1 MTQLAEPEGRTETV
15 SAPERYGPRSPF
27 VDPLGMSG
35 TVAGQWAFLPING
48 AAFVMQLMHPVI
60 GDIVGEYSVAYTDPV
75 GRAIRSMDS
84 VQRWYFGED
93 AAVEEGYRLR
103 AQHQPLQ
110 MRNAE
115 GKHISALDPE
125 AYGWVIA
132 TGTITGIDSLPRSL
146 GRPLTDADVLE
157 IFDDSRKIA
166 DIVQVPHGAVPW
178 EPDAF
183 DRYYEDILTK
193 LIAHPGALQ
202 FLDDFAHGNPPLP
215 PEAGPFLRA
224 IEPALKPVGVSV
236 NRAVYLLTV
245 GVLRPEVREILGVG
259 WTRREEY
266 AYRAVSAAIRQ
277 AYKVI
282 PERVGYT
289 PLAYYARGKA
299 RALRA
304 MRARDNTDFTAFQR
318 ERTPEQRAMA
328 PAARCPFG

>member
-1 MTQLAEPEGRTETV
+1 MTQLATPEPTEATR
-15 SAPERYGPRSPF
+15 PERYGPGSPF
-27 VDPLGMSG
+27 VDPLGISG
-35 TVAGQWAFLPING
+35 TVAGQWSFLPING

-93 AAVEEGYRLR
+93 AALEEGYRLR
-103 AQHQPLQ
+103 AQHRPLQ
-110 MRNAE
+110 MRNAA

-146 GRPLTDADVLE
+146 GRPLTAAERAEL
-157 IFDDSRKIA
+157 FDDSRKIA
-166 DIVQVPHGAVPW
+166 AIVQVPDGAVPW
-178 EPDAF
+178 EQAVF
-183 DRYYEDILTK
+183 AQYSERMLSK
-193 LIAHPGALQ
+193 LVAHPGALQ

-224 IEPALKPVGVSV
+224 IEPALKPLGVSV

-245 GVLRPEVREILGVG
+245 GVLRPEVREILGVR
-259 WTRREEY
+259 WSRREELS
-266 AYRAVSAAIRQ
+266 YRAVTAAIRQ

-304 MRARDNTDFTAFQR
+304 MKQRDLPDFTAFQR
-318 ERTPEQRAMA
+318 ERTPEQRAMSPSA
-328 PAARCPFG
+328 GCPFG

>member
-15 SAPERYGPRSPF
+15 RAPERYGPRSQF

-60 GDIVGEYSVAYTDPV
+60 GDIVGEFSVSYTDPV
-75 GRAIRSMDS
+75 GRGIRSMDS

-115 GKHISALDPE
+115 GKHISALNPE

-146 GRPLTDADVLE
+146 GRPLTDADILE

-166 DIVQVPHGAVPW
+166 DIVQVPDGAVPW
-178 EPDAF
+178 EPEAF
-183 DRYYEDILTK
+183 GRYYEDMLTK
-193 LIAHPGALQ
+193 LVAHPGALQ

-224 IEPALKPVGVSV
+224 IEPALKPLGIAN
-236 NRAVYLLTV
+236 NRAIYLLTV
-245 GVLRPEVREILGVG
+245 GVLRPEVREILGVS
-259 WTRREEY
+259 WSRREEY
-266 AYRAVSAAIRQ
+266 SYRAVSAAIRH

-304 MRARDNTDFTAFQR
+304 MKARDNTDFTAFQR
-318 ERTPEQRAMA
+318 ERTATSSSA
-328 PAARCPFG
+328 GCPFG

>member
-1 MTQLAEPEGRTETV
+1 MTELAERPAV
-15 SAPERYGPRSPF
+15 STAPERYGPESRF
-27 VDPLGMSG
+27 IDPLGIGG
-35 TVAGQWAFLPING
+35 TVAGQWSFLPING

-60 GDIVGEYSVAYTDPV
+60 GDIVGEFSVAYTDPV

-93 AAVEEGYRLR
+93 AAIEEGYRLR

-115 GKHISALDPE
+115 GKHISALNPE

-146 GRPLTDADVLE
+146 GRPLSDAE
-157 IFDDSRKIA
+157 IRELFDDSRKLA
-166 DIVQVPHGAVPW
+166 AIVQVPDGAVPW
-178 EPDAF
+178 EPLAF
-183 DRYYEDILTK
+183 ASYYEDMLPK
-193 LIAHPGALQ
+193 LVAHPGALQ

-224 IEPALKPVGVSV
+224 VEPALKPIGVSV

-245 GVLRPEVREILGVG
+245 GVLQPEVREILGVG

-266 AYRAVSAAIRQ
+266 SYRAVTAAIRQ

-304 MRARDNTDFTAFQR
+304 MKRRDLPDFTAFQR
-318 ERTPEQRAMA
+318 ERTPEQRATSPSA
-328 PAARCPFG
+328 GCPFG

>member
-1 MTQLAEPEGRTETV
+1 MTELVEHRPPA
-15 SAPERYGPRSPF
+15 APERYGPASPF
-27 VDPLGMSG
+27 IDPLGISG

-60 GDIVGEYSVAYTDPV
+60 GDIVGEFSVAYTDPV
-75 GRAIRSMDS
+75 GRAVRSMDS

-93 AAVEEGYRLR
+93 AAIEEGYRLR
-103 AQHQPLQ
+103 AQHRPLQ

-125 AYGWVIA
+125 AYAWVIG
-132 TGTITGIDSLPRSL
+132 TGVMTGLDSLPRSL
-146 GRPLTDADVLE
+146 GRRLTAAEIDELFAD
-157 IFDDSRKIA
+157 SQKIA
-166 DIVQVPHGAVPW
+166 DIVQVPEGRIPW
-178 EPDAF
+178 EPVAF
-183 DRYYEDILTK
+183 ERYVDEMLPK
-193 LIAHPGALQ
+193 LIAHPGAVR
-202 FLDDFAHGNPPLP
+202 FLDDFAHGTPPLP

-224 IEPALKPVGVSV
+224 IEPLLKPAGMTV

-245 GVLRPEVREILGVG
+245 GVLRPEVREILGVS
-259 WTRREEY
+259 WNRREEMS
-266 AYRAVSAAIRQ
+266 YRAATAAIRH

-304 MRARDNTDFTAFQR
+304 MKQRDLPDFTAYQR
-318 ERTPEQRAMA
+318 ERTPEQLAQA

>member
-15 SAPERYGPRSPF
+15 RAPERYGPRSQF

-60 GDIVGEYSVAYTDPV
+60 GDIVGEFSVSYTDPV
-75 GRAIRSMDS
+75 GRGIRSMDS

-115 GKHISALDPE
+115 GKHISALNPE

-166 DIVQVPHGAVPW
+166 DIVQVPDGAVPW
-178 EPDAF
+178 EPEAF
-183 DRYYEDILTK
+183 GRYYEDMLTK
-193 LIAHPGALQ
+193 LVAHPGALQ

-224 IEPALKPVGVSV
+224 IEPALKPLGIAN
-236 NRAVYLLTV
+236 NRAIYLLTV
-245 GVLRPEVREILGVG
+245 GVLRPEVREILGVS
-259 WTRREEY
+259 WSRREEY
-266 AYRAVSAAIRQ
+266 SYRAVSAAIRH

-304 MRARDNTDFTAFQR
+304 MKARDNTDFTAFQR
-318 ERTPEQRAMA
+318 ERTATSSSA
-328 PAARCPFG
+328 GCPFG

>member
-1 MTQLAEPEGRTETV
+1 MTELAERRPT
-15 SAPERYGPRSPF
+15 AAPAIPERYGPASPF
-27 VDPLGMSG
+27 IDPLGISG

-60 GDIVGEYSVAYTDPV
+60 GDIVGEFSVAYTDPV

-93 AAVEEGYRLR
+93 AAIEEGYRLR

-115 GKHISALDPE
+115 GKHISALNPE

-132 TGTITGIDSLPRSL
+132 TGTVTGIDSLPRSL
-146 GRPLTDADVLE
+146 GRALTHAETLE
-157 IFDDSRKIA
+157 LFDDSRKIA
-166 DIVQVPHGAVPW
+166 AIVQVPDGAVPW
-178 EPDAF
+178 EPAAF
-183 DRYYEDILTK
+183 DRYYADMLTK
-193 LIAHPGALQ
+193 LVAHPGALQ

-224 IEPALKPVGVSV
+224 IEPLLKPLGVSV

-259 WTRREEY
+259 WSRREEY
-266 AYRAVSAAIRQ
+266 SYRAVTAAIRQ

-304 MRARDNTDFTAFQR
+304 MKQRDLPDFTAFQR
-318 ERTPEQRAMA
+318 ERTPEQLAQA
-328 PAARCPFG
+328 PAGRCPFG